1 MLWVIFGVTM
11 IASLIVH
18 WRLNSKFKK
27 YAQIGLRSNLTGAEI
42 AAMMLQDHRINDVQI
57 TCVEGH
63 LTDHYNP
70 ADKTINL
77 SAEVFYGNSAASAAV
92 AAHECG
98 HAVQHATA
106 YAMLEF
112 RSMMVPLQNISGW
125 FLNILFIVVFFG
137 GYFFLSFIPITTV
150 LLIVIAAH
158 GIITLFSFI
167 TLPVEFDASKRA
179 LVWMTDRGIVTREEN
194 AMAKDAL
201 NTAALTY
208 VIAALGSLATLMY
221 YVVSYLGINNN
232 D

>member
-1 MLWVIFGVTM
+1 MLWIIFGVTM

-18 WRLNSKFKK
+18 WQLKSKFAR
-27 YAQIGLRSNLTGAEI
+27 YSQIGLQSNLTGAEI
-42 AAMMLQDHRINDVQI
+42 ADMMLRDHKIYDVKI

-70 ADKTINL
+70 ADKTVNL
-77 SAEVFYGNSAASAAV
+77 SPEVYHGNSAASAAV

-112 RSMMVPLQNISGW
+112 RSMMVPVQNISAW
-125 FLNILFIVVFFG
+125 FLNILFIVAFFG
-137 GYFFLSFIPITTV
+137 GYFLYSVIDPATILLFI
-150 LLIVIAAH
+150 IAAY
-158 GIITLFSFI
+158 GVITLFSFV

-179 LVWMTDRGIVTREEN
+179 LVWMTDKGIVTRQEN

-208 VIAALGSLATLMY
+208 VIAALGSLSILLY
-221 YVVSYLGINNN
+221 YVASYIGISR